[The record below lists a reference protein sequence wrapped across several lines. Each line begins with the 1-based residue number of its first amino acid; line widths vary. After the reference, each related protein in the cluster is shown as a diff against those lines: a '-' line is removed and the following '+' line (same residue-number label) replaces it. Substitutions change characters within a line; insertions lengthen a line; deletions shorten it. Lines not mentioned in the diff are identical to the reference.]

1 MEERNSRK
9 TFTGVV
15 TSTKMDKTIT
25 VVVDT
30 YKKDRLYG
38 KRVKSS
44 TKLHVHDENG
54 VAKLGDTVKVMETRP
69 LSKTKRYVLVQ
80 VVKANENL

>member
-9 TFTGVV
+9 TLTGVV
-15 TSTKMDKTIT
+15 SSAKGDKTIT

-38 KRVKSS
+38 KRVRLSS
-44 TKLHVHDENG
+44 KLHAHDENN
-54 VAKLGDTVKVMETRP
+54 VAKIGDTVKIMETRP
-69 LSKTKRYVLVQ
+69 LSKTKRYTLVQ
-80 VVKANENL
+80 VVKTSENL

>member
-15 TSTKMDKTIT
+15 SSAKGDKTIT

-38 KRVKSS
+38 KRVRLSS
-44 TKLHVHDENG
+44 KLHAHDENN
-54 VAKLGDTVKVMETRP
+54 VAKIGDTVKIMEP
-69 LSKTKRYVLVQ
+69 LSKTKRYTLVQ
-80 VVKANENL
+80 VVKTSENL

>member
-1 MEERNSRK
+1 MEERNNRK

-15 TSTKMDKTIT
+15 SSAKGDKTIT

-38 KRVKSS
+38 KRVKLS
-44 TKLHVHDENG
+44 TKLHAHDENN
-54 VAKLGDTVKVMETRP
+54 VAKVGDTVKIMETRP
-69 LSKTKRYVLVQ
+69 LSKTKRYILVK
-80 VVKANENL
+80 VVKTSENL

>member
-1 MEERNSRK
+1 MEERNNRK

-15 TSTKMDKTIT
+15 SSAKGDKTIT

-38 KRVKSS
+38 KRVRLSS
-44 TKLHVHDENG
+44 KLHAHDENN
-54 VAKLGDTVKVMETRP
+54 VAKIGDTVKIMETRP
-69 LSKTKRYVLVQ
+69 LSKTKRYTLVQ
-80 VVKANENL
+80 VVKTSENL